1 MWVDY
6 LRILQTP
13 NVQES
18 KMLLIKC
25 SVKPT
30 IRLVYRHRRSISPDP
45 SDVIFCPEV
54 MIKKLEDIPSFIFEK
69 GQEGRARFQILCF
82 TQKMQSRP

>member
-1 MWVDY
+1 MSGLSSDSSNSECTRVE
-6 LRILQTP
+6 
-13 NVQES
+13 NV
-18 KMLLIKC
+18 IDWC

-69 GQEGRARFQILCF
+69 GQEGRSRFQILCF